1 MSDNINEAENT
12 VHVSSDDLDVGMISK
27 REPHPAHAGF
37 AEAVGADRIDVD
49 PVGPPGSALE
59 DLLTGISVRN
69 APIHDVY
76 ILEDAGD
83 LYAAPFLARRSDPT
97 FVLLAA
103 SHRTTLEGY
112 RLRPTEGPKAAVRW
126 LDRHVDVACLR
137 RLLRRYVDGV
147 VANSDLSARSVRRI
161 SSDLPV
167 RIAEPY
173 VQPVVYGRL
182 QSVDPALDGPTA
194 VFVGEAREHK
204 GIDLL
209 VEAWPEVRRRV
220 PNARL
225 ELVGRGHAERHGRVE
240 GVTVR
245 GYVDRIEGVFGAAA
259 LYVHPARYEA
269 WGVAPA
275 EAMLA
280 GLPSVVT
287 DRTGI
292 APHVAEVHE
301 RLVTSPNP
309 TELAETVTWYFRR
322 DGETKRRLS
331 ERARA
336 RASPFDESTRTDAFE
351 REFRELLSEL
361 G

>member
-1 MSDNINEAENT
+1 MGETINETEDT
-12 VHVSSDDLDVGMISK
+12 VRVSSGDLDVGMISK

-37 AEAVGADRIDVD
+37 AETVGADRIDVD

-59 DLLTGISVRN
+59 DFLTGVSLRN

-76 ILEDAGD
+76 ILEDAGG

-97 FVLLAA
+97 IVLLAA

-126 LDRHVDVACLR
+126 LDRHVDFACLR

-147 VANSDLSARSVRRI
+147 VANSDLSARTVRRI
-161 SSDLPV
+161 TPDLPV

-173 VQPVVYGRL
+173 VQPSVYGRL
-182 QSVDPALDGPTA
+182 QSVDPVLDGPTA

-220 PNARL
+220 PDARL
-225 ELVGRGHAERHGRVE
+225 ELVGRGHAGRHERVE

-245 GYVDRIEGVFGAAA
+245 GYVDRIEDAFGAAA

-280 GLPSVVT
+280 GIPPIVT

-292 APHVAEVHE
+292 APHVAGVHG
-301 RLVTSPNP
+301 RLVTPLNP
-309 TELAETVTWYFRR
+309 ADLAEAVTWYFRR
-322 DGETKRRLS
+322 DDETKRRLS
-331 ERARA
+331 ERARTRA
-336 RASPFDESTRTDAFE
+336 RPFDKSTRTDAFE